1 MEGKIAVK
9 VPKLVRGNLWAW
21 LNDSINVEVNGQ
33 TVIPQEVTI
42 GDLVK
47 MTEEDLKEVIEPIKS
62 LSEIILLLNRDK
74 VFTILKTLDKEI
86 YVKISKRYESGLSG
100 LDEKVKNL
108 KKFVMNKKKQK
119 EILLVQRGC

>member
-1 MEGKIAVK
+1 MGKRK
-9 VPKLVRGNLWAW
+9 VY
-21 LNDSINVEVNGQ
+21 SIFLSAIFVPYIVIFALSVNFFLSNFSKYS
-33 TVIPQEVTI
+33 E
-42 GDLVK
+42 LK
-47 MTEEDLKEVIEPIKS
+47 NLKEVIEPIKS

-108 KKFVMNKKKQK
+108 KKFVMNKKKTK
-119 EILLVQRGC
+119 RNTACAKRLLT